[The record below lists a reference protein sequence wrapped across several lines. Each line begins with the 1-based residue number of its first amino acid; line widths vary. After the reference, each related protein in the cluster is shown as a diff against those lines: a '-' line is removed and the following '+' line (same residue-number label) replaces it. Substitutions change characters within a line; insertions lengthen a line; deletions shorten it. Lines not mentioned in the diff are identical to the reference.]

1 MKAVT
6 YELVMVND
14 YACGM
19 NTEYEKMI
27 TKSHD
32 DDVVV
37 MIRVGWLSV
46 IVVTSNSC
54 LKISKRRAPRLC
66 RAKGF

>member
-14 YACGM
+14 IACGM

-32 DDVVV
+32 DVVVV
-37 MIRVGWLSV
+37 MIRVWLV
-46 IVVTSNSC
+46 IGHN
-54 LKISKRRAPRLC
+54 RHQ
-66 RAKGF
+66 